1 MTYLT
6 EREKEV
12 VSMLKQGMSVNDIAA
27 KLKIK
32 TTSVSRSITSIRRKA
47 QDIQEDVAFLKGVG
61 FLRIEGGE
69 LSCISPN
76 RDPKALNKIKDSKN
90 V

>member
-12 VSMLKQGMSVNDIAA
+12 VSMLKQGMSVNDIAG
-27 KLKIK
+27 KLEIK
-32 TTSVSRSITSIRRKA
+32 MTSVSRSITSIRRKV
-47 QDIQEDVAFLKGVG
+47 QDIQEDVAFLTDVG
-61 FLRIEGGE
+61 FLKLEGGG

-76 RDPKALNKIKDSKN
+76 RDPKALNKIKG
-90 V
+90 